1 MASPLRNPLSG
12 LVWAAMAVIYLPLL
26 PASGMLLAPAFS
38 PGNWATLFADPQ
50 RAAGAG
56 RHAGFHAYRDAG
68 LTVYRPD
75 PACASLAG

>member
-38 PGNWATLFADPQ
+38 LSNWATLFADPQ
-50 RAAGAG
+50 LRG
-56 RHAGFHAYRDAG
+56 RWPPRWFPRLSRRWA
-68 LTVYRPD
+68 L
-75 PACASLAG
+75 CLSL

>member
-50 RAAGAG
+50 
-56 RHAGFHAYRDAG
+56 
-68 LTVYRPD
+68 LP
-75 PACASLAG
+75 

>member
-38 PGNWATLFADPQ
+38 LSNWAALFADPQ
-50 RAAGAG
+50 LPQALAATLVST
-56 RHAGFHAYRDAG
+56 HRDAG
-68 LTVYRPD
+68 FTVYRPE

>member
-50 RAAGAG
+50 R
-56 RHAGFHAYRDAG
+56 RR
-68 LTVYRPD
+68 R
-75 PACASLAG
+75 